1 VNRDCIFCRIISGEL
16 QSDILYQ
23 DDEVIAL
30 GDINPQAPT
39 HILIMP
45 KAHIPSLA
53 EITMEHRALIGHMA
67 QVANELAKSEGI
79 AARGYRLVINS
90 GPDSGQE
97 VPHLH
102 LHLLGGRSLGRLG

>member
-1 VNRDCIFCRIISGEL
+1 VNKDCIFCRIINGEL

-30 GDINPQAPT
+30 RDINPQAPT

-45 KAHIPSLA
+45 KAHIPSPA
-53 EITMEHRALIGHMA
+53 EIAMEHRALVGHL
-67 QVANELAKSEGI
+67 VHVGGELAKSEGI
-79 AARGYRLVINS
+79 SARGYRLVINS

-102 LHLLGGRSLGRLG
+102 LHLLGGRALGKLG

>member
-1 VNRDCIFCRIISGEL
+1 MNKDCIFCRIISGEF

-30 GDINPQAPT
+30 RDINPQAPT

-53 EITMEHRALIGHMA
+53 EITMDHQTLVGHLVH
-67 QVANELAKSEGI
+67 VAGDLAKSEGI
-79 AARGYRLVINS
+79 A
-90 GPDSGQE
+90 
-97 VPHLH
+97 
-102 LHLLGGRSLGRLG
+102 